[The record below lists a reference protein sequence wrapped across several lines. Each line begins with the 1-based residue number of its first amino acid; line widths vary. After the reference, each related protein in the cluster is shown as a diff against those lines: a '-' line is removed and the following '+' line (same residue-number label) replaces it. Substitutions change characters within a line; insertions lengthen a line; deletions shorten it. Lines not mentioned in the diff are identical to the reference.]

1 MCDLQIMKMDDETIL
16 LVGNEK
22 IPVDDYSIKS
32 SADGTTE
39 LTLSIKGL
47 ATILELSAS
56 LK

>member
-1 MCDLQIMKMDDETIL
+1 MRELQIFKVDNHSMLKI
-16 LVGNEK
+16 GNEQ
-22 IPVDDYSIKS
+22 IPLDDYSIKS

>member
-39 LTLSIKGL
+39 LTLSIKGV
-47 ATILELSAS
+47 ATIFEMSAS